1 MKATEITMQ
10 IVKSIGLYETCRL
23 EATFTLDEKDDL
35 TQSFVTA
42 RKQLEKAFE
51 TAYGIKTEKTENKE
65 KRAIDVNSQEFER
78 ICKALYLGSTDLKE
92 LEKYYTFDSHAM
104 FYLKEKK
111 LI

>member
-1 MKATEITMQ
+1 MKPTEITMQ
-10 IVKSIGLYETCRL
+10 IVKSLGNYETCRL
-23 EATFTLDEKDDL
+23 EATYTLDEGDDL
-35 TQSFVTA
+35 ETA
-42 RKQLEKAFE
+42 FKSARQQLENAYK
-51 TAYGIKTEKTENKE
+51 TAYGIKPE

>member
-1 MKATEITMQ
+1 MKPTEITMQ
-10 IVKSIGLYETCRL
+10 IVKNLGNYEACRL
-23 EATFTLDEKDDL
+23 EATFTLDEGDNL
-35 TQSFVTA
+35 ETA
-42 RKQLEKAFE
+42 FKSARRQLENAYK
-51 TAYGIKTEKTENKE
+51 TAYGIKTEKNE
-65 KRAIDVNSQEFER
+65 KLEIDVNSHEFER

>member
-10 IVKSIGLYETCRL
+10 IFKNLGNYETCRL
-23 EATFTLDEKDDL
+23 EATYTLDDKDDL
-35 TQSFVTA
+35 ETSFKTA
-42 RKQLEKAFE
+42 RRQLENAYK
-51 TAYGIKTEKTENKE
+51 TAYGIKPEKTE
-65 KRAIDVNSQEFER
+65 KREIDVNSQEFER
-78 ICKALYLGSTDLKE
+78 ICKALYDGRTDLKE